1 MNTNQYYLKFV
12 DIINRNPNLVKLFLL
27 NYGIQPIGNPTI
39 EHIKQANDPNLIRK
53 IFEIEFDLNASYASG
68 FDWLSTINI
77 AVPAVTGILG
87 IVLGNNKGSSNQET
101 AAQIEARLKA
111 EAEAK
116 AAEEKKKKQ
125 QTYILIGVAVFVLGA
140 VAFFFFKKK
149 P

>member
-1 MNTNQYYLKFV
+1 MNSNQYFLKFV

-27 NYGIQPIGNPTI
+27 NYGIQPVGNPTI
-39 EHIKQANDPNLIRK
+39 EHIKQANSTKLIED
-53 IFEIEFDLNASYASG
+53 IFAIEFDRNTSYASG

-87 IVLGNNKGSSNQET
+87 IVLGNNSNSSTKET

-111 EAEAK
+111 EAKAK
-116 AAEEKKKKQ
+116 EEEEKKKKQ
-125 QTYILIGVAVFVLGA
+125 ETYILIAVAVLVLGA

-149 P
+149 